1 MPIYGGN
8 YRPKWTGG
16 IWHSWFVH
24 LRETIISRQAEIHL
38 YKWSHRRQDQQ
49 STPQYT
55 LYMERETDHVLPFL
69 DVLINNTDPHQ
80 SVTTVYRKKTF
91 TGLLT
96 SYLSFC
102 PFTYKLGL
110 IKTLIHRTF
119 KINNTWMGFHTDLQK
134 LSVILRRNLFPENL
148 INKYISKYIQTAV
161 KGGKTQPYSGVEP
174 QETPKFFFKIPYV
187 GHFSV
192 TAQRSIR
199 KLANRLCKPIDL
211 RLVFTTFK
219 VRNLFNV
226 KDAVPEGLRT
236 RVVYKFNLG
245 DFIERKRN
253 SFETYVSTNLSL
265 IFVESPQQISGK
277 RENYPR
283 IANINKY
290 IQLIHLL
297 WVFF

>member
-1 MPIYGGN
+1 MD
-8 YRPKWTGG
+8 G
-16 IWHSWFVH
+16 IWHSWLMH

-38 YKWSHRRQDQQ
+38 DKWSHRRQDQQ

-119 KINNTWMGFHTDLQK
+119 KINNTWMGFHTDVQK

-148 INKYISKYIQTAV
+148 INKYISKCIQTAV

-174 QETPKFFFKIPYV
+174 QETPKFFFKIPFV

-236 RVVYKFNLG
+236 RVVYKFSCASCNACYVG
-245 DFIERKRN
+245 
-253 SFETYVSTNLSL
+253 ETGQHFSTRVPNTYFQTGLRTFLNICRVQS
-265 IFVESPQQISGK
+265 FVEHPVH
-277 RENYPR
+277 R
-283 IANINKY
+283 IASRSQTLQPPSTK
-290 IQLIHLL
+290 
-297 WVFF
+297 